1 MKKSSLVW
9 VGSALGMG
17 FSVAVSVYLGLK
29 LGIWLDL
36 QLDSAPFFLL
46 FGTLVGLLAPIY
58 GVFCKLFGDT
68 KDS

>member
-1 MKKSSLVW
+1 MKKSPLVW

-36 QLDSAPFFLL
+36 QLGTTPFFLL
-46 FGTLVGLLAPIY
+46 VCVLLGLLTPIY
-58 GVFCKLFGDT
+58 GVYRKFLGESK
-68 KDS
+68 K